1 MTSTVYKDWPR
12 KCLLVFFFQSLRS
25 QQSLAVSL
33 LLSSSVQLDHNQSV
47 LLNQSLITLRE
58 ESLFSDERRVGE
70 TVNGVDGDD
79 PGCSGESLDEVVVL
93 RHLAVLHMDCLHLQP
108 LTQHSITWSSSQQ
121 GNGFSRRRSWSWRL
135 RQRMSEAAVRVLV
148 RCAGGVLWSAGEGE
162 VAKIGSWRK
171 FSVGITR
178 FVFHFVL
185 PVHLV
190 RRGGVT
196 GVQKRFRAKKRASRR
211 SDAERRRGRGV
222 RGGGGGWLHD
232 GSQRATGSLLGWRPG
247 SSLHLPA
254 RPAENNFEYY
264 LHTNPVIPFIFQIVP
279 PTSSAVSWP

>member
-93 RHLAVLHMDCLHLQP
+93 RHLAVLYVDCLHLQS
-108 LTQHSITWSSSQQ
+108 LTQHT
-121 GNGFSRRRSWSWRL
+121 FSRAPHVTSCSPGSLLSREFSLQLSSLLLSKTLVLEIGR
-135 RQRMSEAAVRVLV
+135 AVPVF
-148 RCAGGVLWSAGEGE
+148 GE
-162 VAKIGSWRK
+162 VGKIGSCRQ
-171 FSVGITR
+171 FS
-178 FVFHFVL
+178 
-185 PVHLV
+185 
-190 RRGGVT
+190 
-196 GVQKRFRAKKRASRR
+196 
-211 SDAERRRGRGV
+211 
-222 RGGGGGWLHD
+222 
-232 GSQRATGSLLGWRPG
+232 
-247 SSLHLPA
+247 
-254 RPAENNFEYY
+254 
-264 LHTNPVIPFIFQIVP
+264 
-279 PTSSAVSWP
+279 SWNHEVCI